1 MHPDESRSTPISPLA
16 ASVSRRTFLAWSAA
30 VTLAACADGPTP
42 SPATSAAPRPTPSP
56 GASDASAP
64 SSTASASRAASVAP
78 SGAPT
83 SAGRPRRVLYR
94 DAALADGRSDELRVG
109 VSVLVDAGTIAWIR
123 PADDEGDP
131 GPRDGLEVVDAS
143 GATIV
148 PGMVDCHSH
157 VTLPGGAH
165 WIDRIDDPPSV
176 LAEVAERNGRLLT
189 NAGVRWARDVGAP
202 YVDDPVD
209 GRRRALS
216 LGVRDRWAAG
226 RPDFPY
232 IRAAGTWL
240 DKRGTLPPAAHTV
253 VADSADELLANAIGQ
268 LDDGADFLK
277 LYLDG
282 PDPGSSPW
290 TANEIQR
297 VTDMAHGRGA
307 KVTAHSGRLSGAR
320 AGVAGG
326 VDSIEHGFE
335 LDGDVAADM
344 AERGTVL
351 VSTLAVM
358 RSWLTFG
365 RTTALPRFA
374 TADGRRTIE
383 ARQER
388 AVESVQLARRA
399 GVTIAAGTDFG
410 GGSLRANQLAWEVE
424 SLVAAGLEPWEA
436 LGAATWRGGELLGEA
451 SAGGIAEGGPA
462 DFFLVHGDPLS
473 EPAALWRVW
482 RVAWAD

>member
-1 MHPDESRSTPISPLA
+1 MPD
-16 ASVSRRTFLAWSAA
+16 
-30 VTLAACADGPTP
+30 
-42 SPATSAAPRPTPSP
+42 
-56 GASDASAP
+56 
-64 SSTASASRAASVAP
+64 
-78 SGAPT
+78 
-83 SAGRPRRVLYR
+83 RVLYR
-94 DAALADGRSDELRVG
+94 DAAIADGRSDQLRLG
-109 VSVLVDAGTIAWIR
+109 ISVLVEDSTIRWIR

-131 GPRDGLEVVDAS
+131 GPPDGLEVVDAS

-176 LAEVAERNGRLLT
+176 LAEVAERNGALLT

-202 YVDDPVD
+202 YVEDPVD
-209 GRRRALS
+209 GQGRALS
-216 LGVRDRWAAG
+216 LGVRDRWAA
-226 RPDFPY
+226 RPEFPH

-240 DKRGTLPPAAHTV
+240 DKRGTLPAAAHTV
-253 VADSADELLANAIGQ
+253 VAGNADELLANAIGQ

-282 PDPGSSPW
+282 PDPDASPW
-290 TANEIQR
+290 TAGEISR
-297 VTDMAHGRGA
+297 VVEAAHSRGA
-307 KVTAHSGRLSGAR
+307 KVTAHSGRISGAR

-335 LDGDVAADM
+335 LDADVAAEM
-344 AERGTVL
+344 ARRGTVL

-365 RTTALPRFA
+365 RTTSLPRFA
-374 TADGRRTIE
+374 TADGRRVIE

-388 AVESVQLARRA
+388 AIESVQLARKA
-399 GVTIAAGTDFG
+399 GVAIATGTDFG

-436 LGAATWRGGELLGEA
+436 LGAATWRGGELLSEPT
-451 SAGGIAEGGPA
+451 AGVIAEGGPA

-482 RVAWAD
+482 RVAWAG

>member
-1 MHPDESRSTPISPLA
+1 MQTPEPRAI
-16 ASVSRRTFLAWSAA
+16 VSRRTFLALSAA
-30 VTLAACADGPTP
+30 ATLAACADQPTP
-42 SPATSAAPRPTPSP
+42 TRVLSSAAARTTPSSSHSASSSAATEPSSSTPAPAP
-56 GASDASAP
+56 GTAAPAP
-64 SSTASASRAASVAP
+64 STAGP
-78 SGAPT
+78 N
-83 SAGRPRRVLYR
+83 RRTLYR
-94 DAALADGRSDELRVG
+94 DAALADGRSDQLRLG
-109 VSVLVDAGTIAWIR
+109 VSVLVDGGRIAWIR
-123 PADDEGDP
+123 PTDDEGDP

-143 GATIV
+143 GSTIV

-165 WIDRIDDPPSV
+165 WIERIDDAPSTLV
-176 LAEVAERNGRLLT
+176 DVAERNGRLLT
-189 NAGVRWARDVGAP
+189 SAGVRWARDVGAP
-202 YVDDPVD
+202 RVEDPID
-209 GRRRALS
+209 GRTRALS
-216 LGVRDRWAAG
+216 LGVRDRWAG
-226 RPDFPY
+226 REGLPY

-253 VADSADELLANAIGQ
+253 TADTADELLANATAQ

-282 PDPGSSPW
+282 PDPDTSPW
-290 TANEIQR
+290 TATEIQR
-297 VTDMAHGRGA
+297 VVDAAHERGA

-335 LDGDVAADM
+335 LDADVAADM
-344 AERGTVL
+344 ARRGTVL

-358 RSWLTFG
+358 RSWQAFG
-365 RTTALPRFA
+365 RTTTLPRFA
-374 TADGRRTIE
+374 SADGRRVIE
-383 ARQER
+383 ARLER

-399 GVTIAAGTDFG
+399 GVAIAAGTDFG

-436 LGAATWRGGELLGEA
+436 LGAATWRGGELLGEPA
-451 SAGGIAEGGPA
+451 AGVIAEGGPD
-462 DFFLVHGDPLS
+462 DFLLIHGDPLS

-482 RVAWAD
+482 RVAWAG